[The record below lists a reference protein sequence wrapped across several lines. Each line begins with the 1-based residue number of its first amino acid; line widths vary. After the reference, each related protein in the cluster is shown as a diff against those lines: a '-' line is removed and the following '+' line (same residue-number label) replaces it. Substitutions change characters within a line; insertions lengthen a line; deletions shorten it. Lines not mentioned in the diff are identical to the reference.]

1 MYKKNNILPDFL
13 YMPISVAAKG
23 VSPTAIF
30 SPAAAIDSDSGWES
44 ATKPR
49 NQAQKKKIVI
59 TNETLLM
66 LELSCTYALTL
77 FFLKNDFDVYVYLT
91 DGPLLLAPDLASTTV
106 DLLKKA
112 TLFDPKKD
120 YELCY
125 KLGFSNDQL
134 AILNLENASR
144 LIQHIRQGEL
154 PYGITTQ
161 MSSFSLIQGLTD
173 KKIGTDETDEIHTNL
188 LIQKGKLSDSEDGVM
203 HDQEL
208 TMLHEFQAQT
218 IELIRENNYFNH
230 RESLYERQWLFDWFN
245 EAWEGAD
252 QQPFFLQIFR
262 LCLDDLE
269 YFKSLSAMRKHVFIN
284 IPVIDLSHLMMD
296 KESDKNRVIDAL
308 KLFFPL
314 FTGLQ
319 LVQLPG
325 FLNESD
331 FADSHSIIF
340 YKSTRPFYT
349 KRLAGDPIFTRE
361 EAFDSSV
368 IPLQRL
374 SSLDFSWLGRPM
386 PSILYESKAMPA
398 NSIKSSDNKGSAI
411 FDMKPIGQALNTARP
426 INVRGAVIAY
436 KLETN
441 ATTGQS
447 KLSRFEPDAIKSPLL
462 YEIKLLTLG
471 HLELYKKADP
481 KDEYFEINQ
490 RIPNDRQFHRLRSI
504 HPSEKLE
511 GIVSDSIDLLKF
523 HQGSDDFFYV
533 KNKGPDE
540 INLQFILKLSSEHN
554 KSSLDD
560 LGSKKLG
567 CAARSIIE
575 KYVKQPTFQKIC
587 DRTSS
592 IPKITGSLDEWTEIL
607 YTEAAGACWHRALA
621 VSSMIAKAIGPGHV
635 RIVSVNQNHE
645 MIEAKNDDSEWIP
658 LDVLGGAEAKINYET
673 PSIRPDE
680 ARTERPD
687 EARTGIHATI
697 RAMLLKQCVMHKIST
712 QGEYTSKISAHRNIL
727 LLSKIAK
734 QDALSILATQVNS
747 SIDTFYIQKSNDIDI
762 GKGALI
768 LNDTGP
774 TIDLKGGHF

>member
-1 MYKKNNILPDFL
+1 MPATIRRIRGFNPGYLTLKNLMRFIPLFFLIHKGCSFFCSTPPFYFDKISVIIKKIKKIKKSFIMYKKNNILPDFL

-208 TMLHEFQAQT
+208 TMLHGFQAQT

-262 LCLDDLE
+262 
-269 YFKSLSAMRKHVFIN
+269 
-284 IPVIDLSHLMMD
+284 
-296 KESDKNRVIDAL
+296 
-308 KLFFPL
+308 
-314 FTGLQ
+314 
-319 LVQLPG
+319 
-325 FLNESD
+325 
-331 FADSHSIIF
+331 
-340 YKSTRPFYT
+340 
-349 KRLAGDPIFTRE
+349 
-361 EAFDSSV
+361 
-368 IPLQRL
+368 
-374 SSLDFSWLGRPM
+374 
-386 PSILYESKAMPA
+386 
-398 NSIKSSDNKGSAI
+398 
-411 FDMKPIGQALNTARP
+411 
-426 INVRGAVIAY
+426 
-436 KLETN
+436 
-441 ATTGQS
+441 
-447 KLSRFEPDAIKSPLL
+447 
-462 YEIKLLTLG
+462 
-471 HLELYKKADP
+471 
-481 KDEYFEINQ
+481 
-490 RIPNDRQFHRLRSI
+490 
-504 HPSEKLE
+504 
-511 GIVSDSIDLLKF
+511 
-523 HQGSDDFFYV
+523 
-533 KNKGPDE
+533 
-540 INLQFILKLSSEHN
+540 
-554 KSSLDD
+554 
-560 LGSKKLG
+560 
-567 CAARSIIE
+567 
-575 KYVKQPTFQKIC
+575 
-587 DRTSS
+587 
-592 IPKITGSLDEWTEIL
+592 
-607 YTEAAGACWHRALA
+607 
-621 VSSMIAKAIGPGHV
+621 
-635 RIVSVNQNHE
+635 
-645 MIEAKNDDSEWIP
+645 
-658 LDVLGGAEAKINYET
+658 
-673 PSIRPDE
+673 
-680 ARTERPD
+680 
-687 EARTGIHATI
+687 
-697 RAMLLKQCVMHKIST
+697 
-712 QGEYTSKISAHRNIL
+712 
-727 LLSKIAK
+727 
-734 QDALSILATQVNS
+734 
-747 SIDTFYIQKSNDIDI
+747 
-762 GKGALI
+762 
-768 LNDTGP
+768 
-774 TIDLKGGHF
+774 